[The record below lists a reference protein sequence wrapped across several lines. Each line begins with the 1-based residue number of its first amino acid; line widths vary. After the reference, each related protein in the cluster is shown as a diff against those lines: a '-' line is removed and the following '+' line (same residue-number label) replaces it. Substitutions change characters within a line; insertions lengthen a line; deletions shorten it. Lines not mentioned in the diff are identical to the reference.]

1 MKTNKIFTGIL
12 LMIFALSFTMI
23 SCSENKEEKKEATQ
37 KEVVQEKKDEKP
49 VETSKP
55 KPEEKFKKKYHSFDL
70 NKDGQVTKEE
80 FLERS
85 HAEFKE
91 KDKNQDAMIDKDE
104 CPGFAMLNPKGN
116 PVDEDTYVKLRG
128 ERFDEMDTNKDGVIS
143 EDDFVTYK
151 MAFVKKMKAKKM
163 AEAAETK

>member
-1 MKTNKIFTGIL
+1 M
-12 LMIFALSFTMI
+12 
-23 SCSENKEEKKEATQ
+23 
-37 KEVVQEKKDEKP
+37 
-49 VETSKP
+49 
-55 KPEEKFKKKYHSFDL
+55 
-70 NKDGQVTKEE
+70 TKEE

-143 EDDFVTYK
+143 EDDL
-151 MAFVKKMKAKKM
+151 
-163 AEAAETK
+163 